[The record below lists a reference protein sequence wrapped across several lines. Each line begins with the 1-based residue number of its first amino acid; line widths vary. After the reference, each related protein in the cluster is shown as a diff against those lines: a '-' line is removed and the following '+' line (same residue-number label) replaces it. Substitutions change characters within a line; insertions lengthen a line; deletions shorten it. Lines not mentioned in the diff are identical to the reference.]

1 MAYSMR
7 SYHFKTKI
15 LFGVL
20 LFLSFNLFNPV
31 TAQKSVIDSLHKA
44 MLLAKEDTVK
54 INIFLDLSWEYHNSN
69 PTKTVEYAKS
79 ALNLSES
86 IGYQYGVARSLNHV
100 GIGLD
105 IQGELDEAMNYYQG
119 ALDIATEIK
128 NDKLIRN
135 YLNNVGLIHERKGSY
150 HIAMEYYHRAL
161 GMVDEN
167 KNKATVSILLNNIGL
182 IHSLEGDHHK
192 ALQYLEKSLSIEREL
207 DNRLGISMGLTNVG
221 EEYFKMGQGSKA
233 LRYFEE
239 ALTISEA
246 IDDKIGISLLLCNIG
261 EVHLE
266 DQLFEL
272 SLNYF
277 PKALKIAQEIG
288 DKEGVASVL
297 NNIGKVKL
305 KLGYYNES
313 IASCMKG
320 LRIAQKMG
328 AKEVVKDIYQT
339 LSDNHAEIGNFRK
352 AYEYH
357 KYYKEA
363 NDSLYNEQKSKQIV
377 ELSTQYE
384 TQKRET
390 EVALLK
396 EQQAKSE
403 AVIKQKNIMGW
414 GGAVIIFLVSLIAF
428 ILFKINRQKHAYS
441 QQLEEEVEKRTN
453 ELKQSN
459 KELIKSNKELE
470 RFAYIASH
478 DLKEPLRNIVSF
490 TRLIERRIKD
500 DASDEI
506 KEFLSFVIN
515 NSRQMHLLIEDV
527 LEYSRIENIDS
538 ESAVI
543 DLNEVIKTVVG
554 VLGSTV
560 KEKNVS
566 IELNRLPKVRANSS
580 QLFLVMKNLVENGIK
595 YNEAPNPVITVDSTI
610 IDGFHHIS
618 VADNGIGIEEQ
629 YFDNIF
635 GMFKRLHNRGEYQGS
650 GLGLSICKK
659 IIQNL
664 GGEIWVESMANE
676 GSKFVFSLP
685 VIAQESLSNIVSL
698 NEVNA

>member
-1 MAYSMR
+1 MNRIRIRISIY
-7 SYHFKTKI
+7 
-15 LFGVL
+15 FGVL
-20 LFLSFNLFNPV
+20 LFFSATLLNPV
-31 TAQKSVIDSLHKA
+31 LAKDSVVDSLLNEL
-44 MLLAKEDTVK
+44 LLAKEDTLK
-54 INIFLDLSWEYHNSN
+54 IKIFLNLSWEHHNSN

-79 ALNLSES
+79 ALSLSES
-86 IGYQYGVARSLNHV
+86 INYKYGIARSLNHI

-105 IQGELDEAMNYYQG
+105 VQGELNDAMKYYQA
-119 ALDIATEIK
+119 ALDIATEME
-128 NDKLIRN
+128 NETLIRN
-135 YLNNVGLIHERKGSY
+135 YLNNVGLIHERKGNY
-150 HIAMEYYHRAL
+150 NIAMEYYHRAL
-161 GMVDEN
+161 GMIDEK
-167 KNKATVSILLNNIGL
+167 KNKSTASILLNNIGL
-182 IHSLEGDHHK
+182 IHSHEGDHLK
-192 ALQYLEKSLSIEREL
+192 ALQYFEKSLSIEREL
-207 DNRLGISMGLTNVG
+207 GNKLGISMALTNVG
-221 EEYFKMGQGSKA
+221 EQYSDLGEGSRA

-239 ALTISEA
+239 ALAISES
-246 IDDKIGISLLLCNIG
+246 IDDRIGVSMLYSNIG
-261 EVHLE
+261 EVHLN
-266 DQLFEL
+266 DKLYEL
-272 SLNYF
+272 ALDYF
-277 PKALKIAQEIG
+277 PKALKIAEEIG
-288 DKEGVASVL
+288 DKESVACVL

-320 LRIAQKMG
+320 LHIAQKMG

-339 LSDNHAEIGNFRK
+339 LAENHAEIGNFKR

-357 KYYKEA
+357 NYFKA
-363 NDSLYNEQKSKQIV
+363 ATDSLYSEQKSKQIV

-396 EQQAKSE
+396 EQQARNE
-403 AVIKQKNIMGW
+403 AIIRQNTILGW
-414 GGAVIIFLVSLIAF
+414 GGAVIIILVSVIAF
-428 ILFKINRQKHAYS
+428 ILFYINRQKHAYS
-441 QQLEEEVEKRTN
+441 QQLEEEVAKRTN
-453 ELKQSN
+453 ELEQSN
-459 KELIKSNKELE
+459 QELLKSNKELE

-490 TRLIERRIKD
+490 TRLIERRLKD
-500 DASDEI
+500 SASEEVH
-506 KEFLSFVIN
+506 EFLSFVIN
-515 NSRQMHLLIEDV
+515 NSRQMHILIEDV

-538 ESAVI
+538 ESSII
-543 DLNEVIKTVVG
+543 DLNEVLKTVVG

-566 IELNRLPKVRANSS
+566 IELKPLPKVRANSS
-580 QLFLVMKNLVENGIK
+580 QIFLVIKNLVENGIK
-595 YNEAPNPVITVDSTI
+595 YNENENPVIKIEAKIV
-610 IDGFHHIS
+610 DGFHHIS

-664 GGEIWVESMANE
+664 GGEIWVESAAGE

-685 VIAQESLSNIVSL
+685 VIAQDAFSKIVTY
-698 NEVNA
+698 NEIEV